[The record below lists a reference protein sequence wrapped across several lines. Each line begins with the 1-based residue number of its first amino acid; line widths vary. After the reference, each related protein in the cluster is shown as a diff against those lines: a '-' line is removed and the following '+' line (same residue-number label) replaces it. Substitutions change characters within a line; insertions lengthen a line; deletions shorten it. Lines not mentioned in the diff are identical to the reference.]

1 MVIKE
6 GIMGKIKVAIGLILI
21 FLVGA
26 FAGILGAQIYH
37 SYRIERRISYESS
50 LNRRTDLLRQGLSE
64 RLNLTEE
71 QQKNIDKILRES
83 QDKIITI
90 RMKYLPEI
98 KEISDQSLE
107 LMKAELN
114 PEQREKLEVLH
125 VKLQERRAKALIR
138 RDRRENNGPPP
149 HPLNP
154 RRERP

>member
-1 MVIKE
+1 
-6 GIMGKIKVAIGLILI
+6 
-21 FLVGA
+21 
-26 FAGILGAQIYH
+26 
-37 SYRIERRISYESS
+37 
-50 LNRRTDLLRQGLSE
+50 
-64 RLNLTEE
+64 
-71 QQKNIDKILRES
+71 
-83 QDKIITI
+83 
-90 RMKYLPEI
+90 MKYLPEI